1 MQSPSGDE
9 GVIMFYAD
17 NNKPVDTATA
27 ESICNRYGACLT
39 YGGKSLFLDTY
50 YKTETAASKAAI
62 RARDRLR
69 SVGINAIIRTC
80 AIKSFITGYS
90 SAITAD
96 I

>member
-1 MQSPSGDE
+1 MAC
-9 GVIMFYAD
+9 AD
-17 NNKPVDTATA
+17 NKKPIDTATA
-27 ESICNRYGACLT
+27 ESMCNRYGACLT

-50 YKTETAASKAAI
+50 YKTETAARNAAI

-69 SVGINAIIRTC
+69 SVGIKPIIRTC

-96 I
+96 V